1 MNDKKI
7 IFMGTP
13 DIAAQHLQYLL
24 DNSINIVGVFTQPP
38 RKKNR
43 GMNIEESP
51 VHQIAKKNNLETFY
65 PSSIDGTAI
74 EQINSL
80 DPDIIIVVAYG
91 IILPS
96 QLLDIPKFGCINIH
110 VSLLPRWR
118 GAAPIEHAMLA
129 GDVKTG
135 ISVIKISPKLDAGDI
150 LHQESLNISADMYS
164 DELTVALTNLGKQTM
179 LRVLPKI
186 FENKTLFKKQ
196 DLNKVTYA
204 KKFKSV
210 DRKINFNNSTNEVY
224 NHIRAHGPKPG
235 SWFVYRG
242 ERIKIL
248 RAVKKKDRGQQSTIL
263 NNKFM
268 LACSDGSILPTLI
281 QREGKK
287 AVEVKDFIQG
297 FAFTVNDKINV

>member
-65 PSSIDGTAI
+65 PSSIDGKAI
-74 EQINSL
+74 EQINIL

-179 LRVLPKI
+179 LRVLPQI
-186 FENKTLFKKQ
+186 FENKTLSKKQ

-248 RAVKKKDRGQQSTIL
+248 RAVKKKDKGQQSTIL

>member
-65 PSSIDGTAI
+65 PSSIDGKAI

-235 SWFVYRG
+235 SWFVYKG

-248 RAVKKKDRGQQSTIL
+248 RAVKKKDKGQQSTIL